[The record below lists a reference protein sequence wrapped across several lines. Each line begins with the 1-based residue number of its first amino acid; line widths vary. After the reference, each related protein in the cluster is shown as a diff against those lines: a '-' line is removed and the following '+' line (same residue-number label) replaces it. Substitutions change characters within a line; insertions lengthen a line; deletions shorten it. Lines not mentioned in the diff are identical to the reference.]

1 MLCVIASLLAVVR
14 DSEGVIMAF
23 INVVSWRAKPGR
35 AAEFLG
41 QVAEAKKMHE
51 RLGAQVRV
59 LQAGAGPNPFTI
71 TYATE
76 HADGKAYGEFLDKL
90 SADADYQSFWAK
102 ALTDPTA
109 EPLQSSLLSDV
120 PL

>member
-1 MLCVIASLLAVVR
+1 MAVLNVIT
-14 DSEGVIMAF
+14 
-23 INVVSWRAKPGR
+23 WRPKPGR

-90 SADADYQSFWAK
+90 LSDADYQSFWAK

-109 EPLQSSLLSDV
+109 EPLQSSLLTDV

>member
-1 MLCVIASLLAVVR
+1 MLFVIASLLVVVR
-14 DSEGVIMAF
+14 DSEGVIMAVLHV
-23 INVVSWRAKPGR
+23 ITWQAKDGR

-41 QVAEAKKMHE
+41 KVAEAKKIHE

-59 LQAGAGPNPFTI
+59 LQAGVGPNPFTV
-71 TYATE
+71 TYVTE
-76 HADGKAYGEFLDKL
+76 HADGKAYGEFLDKEL
-90 SADADYQSFWAK
+90 ADADLQSFWAK

-109 EPLQSSLLSDV
+109 EPLQSSLLTDV

>member
-1 MLCVIASLLAVVR
+1 MAVL
-14 DSEGVIMAF
+14 
-23 INVVSWRAKPGR
+23 NVVTWRPKDGR

-51 RLGAQVRV
+51 RLGARVRV
-59 LQAGAGPNPFTI
+59 LQSGAGPNPFTV
-71 TYATE
+71 TYVTE

-90 SADADYQSFWAK
+90 LADADYQSFWAK
-102 ALTDPTA
+102 ALSDPTA

>member
-1 MLCVIASLLAVVR
+1 
-14 DSEGVIMAF
+14 MAF
-23 INVVSWRAKPGR
+23 INVVIWRAKPGR

-59 LQAGAGPNPFTI
+59 LQAGAGPNPFTV
-71 TYATE
+71 TYVTE

-90 SADADYQSFWAK
+90 AADADYQSFWAK

>member
-1 MLCVIASLLAVVR
+1 MAVL
-14 DSEGVIMAF
+14 
-23 INVVSWRAKPGR
+23 NVVTWRPKDGR

-51 RLGAQVRV
+51 RLGARVRV
-59 LQAGAGPNPFTI
+59 LQAGAGPNPFTV
-71 TYATE
+71 TYVTE

-90 SADADYQSFWAK
+90 LADPEYQNFWAK

-109 EPLQSSLLSDV
+109 EPLQSSLLSDM